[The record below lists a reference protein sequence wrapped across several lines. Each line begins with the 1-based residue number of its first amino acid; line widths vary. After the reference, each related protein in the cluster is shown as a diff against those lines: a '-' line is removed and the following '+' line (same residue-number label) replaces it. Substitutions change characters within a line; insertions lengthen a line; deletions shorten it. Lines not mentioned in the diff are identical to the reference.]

1 MFEKNMKIAYLIDFY
16 EDLLDA
22 HVSSVMRAYYD
33 DDLSLAEIAEGEGIS
48 RQGVRHLIKKGEEEI
63 LFLESKLA
71 LAKRHEELLSV
82 CASLSEIGKRLMDE
96 DSHVDDAKEI
106 SRIIEVITKGN
117 QDGIPKLN

>member
-16 EDLLDA
+16 EDLLDPR
-22 HVSSVMRAYYD
+22 VSSVMQAYYD

-63 LFLESKLA
+63 LFFESKLA

-82 CASLSEIGKRLMDE
+82 SASLSEIADRL
-96 DSHVDDAKEI
+96 DSEEGFVGDAEKI
-106 SRIIEVITKGN
+106 RGIIEVITKGN
-117 QDGIPKLN
+117 QDVPKLN

>member
-16 EDLLDA
+16 EDLLDP

-33 DDLSLAEIAEGEGIS
+33 DDLSLAEISEGDDIS

-71 LAKRHEELLSV
+71 LAKRHEELLLV
-82 CASLSEIGKRLMDE
+82 CDSLSNIKERLMQE
-96 DSHVDDAKEI
+96 ESHVDDAKEI

-117 QDGIPKLN
+117 QDVPKLN

>member
-16 EDLLDA
+16 EDLLDP

-33 DDLSLAEIAEGEGIS
+33 DDLSLAEIAEGESIS

-63 LFLESKLA
+63 LFFESKLA
-71 LAKRHEELLSV
+71 LAKRHEELLSA
-82 CASLSEIGKRLMDE
+82 CSSLSKIRERLKNE
-96 DSHVDDAKEI
+96 DIFVDDAKEI

-117 QDGIPKLN
+117 QDVPKLN

>member
-16 EDLLDA
+16 EDLLDP
-22 HVSSVMRAYYD
+22 HVSGVMRSYYD

-82 CASLSEIGKRLMDE
+82 CASLSKIAEELAKE
-96 DSHVDDAKEI
+96 ESHLDDAKEI

-117 QDGIPKLN
+117 QDVPKLN

>member
-48 RQGVRHLIKKGEEEI
+48 RQGVRHIIKKGEEEI
-63 LFLESKLA
+63 LFLDSKLA

-82 CASLSEIGKRLMDE
+82 CASLSNIKERLMQE
-96 DSHVDDAKEI
+96 DAFVDDAEEI

-117 QDGIPKLN
+117 QDVPESY

>member
-48 RQGVRHLIKKGEEEI
+48 RQGVRHIIKKGEEEI

-71 LAKRHEELLSV
+71 LAKRYEELLTV
-82 CASLSEIGKRLMDE
+82 CNSLSEIGKRLMNE
-96 DSHVDDAKEI
+96 EAFVDDAKEI

-117 QDGIPKLN
+117 QDGISKLN

>member
-48 RQGVRHLIKKGEEEI
+48 RQGVRHIIKKGEEEI
-63 LFLESKLA
+63 LFLDSKLA

-82 CASLSEIGKRLMDE
+82 CSSLSNIKERLMQE
-96 DSHVDDAKEI
+96 DAFVDDAEEI

-117 QDGIPKLN
+117 QDVPKLN

>member
-16 EDLLDA
+16 EDLLDP
-22 HVSSVMRAYYD
+22 HVRTVMRAYYD

-63 LFLESKLA
+63 LFLESNLS

-82 CASLSEIGKRLMDE
+82 CASLSKVGARLE
-96 DSHVDDAKEI
+96 KEEAFVDDAKEI

-117 QDGIPKLN
+117 QDVPKLN

>member
-48 RQGVRHLIKKGEEEI
+48 RQGVRHIIKKGEEEI
-63 LFLESKLA
+63 LFLDSKLA

-82 CASLSEIGKRLMDE
+82 CASLSNIKERLMQE
-96 DSHVDDAKEI
+96 DAFVDDAEEI

-117 QDGIPKLN
+117 QDVPKLN